1 MLFKFC
7 RYVVVALFTFI
18 LSGNCFHAAA
28 DVTYTIQV
36 VDSILGTTI
45 PKAEALVFLPGDS
58 VLVTEASPIY
68 KTDGIQKRQILQF
81 GLPERDTVYHVMV
94 DAPGYDT
101 RLYPLTTKIP
111 EIGHYYVD
119 LGKIALLR
127 TPKRLDEVTVTA
139 TKIKMYYKGDTVIF
153 NADAFL
159 LPEGSMLDDLIK
171 KLNGV
176 SIDRNGQ
183 IFFNGRKIES
193 LQLSGRELFG
203 GDHSIMFQ
211 NIGAY
216 AVNKIKIYKKE
227 SDKAKFLGYSDD
239 SDKPMI
245 MDVHLKKEYAIGKTL
260 NLNGGYGTENRYLGR
275 AAFLGYSD
283 HFALTATINANNLSD
298 GSDPGITEY
307 MWSPD
312 RIGTSETSCLAGSL
326 KYQYDGPRKNRHIDG
341 SVSVTSLRTTKR
353 DGSEGINYIQS
364 GNTFESQFSTERNDA
379 LSVATYHNL
388 RFNSGHLWFSAQ
400 PSFTYSRDNADSS
413 LAAATFNDDPGS
425 VSAKEIEAIFSGS
438 EERLRD
444 LLINR
449 NLKLIKANSSFINGN
464 LNSSLTMRLPD
475 AGSVRHNIEFGAYG
489 TYSSSKMDAY
499 ERQWVNY
506 GSNPVAAIN
515 RYAYAAV
522 HPTNSYKIRARA
534 KYEANIR
541 RNITVRT
548 LYDFNHNSQLNT
560 NNRYLLATDTDGAT
574 LESLKFGQQPTEE
587 ELAGHSDPDNSKR
600 TDYRANEH
608 AITLTTRFRWGEK
621 NLDTKGAKG
630 ELILYISPSLK
641 LLDRQYD
648 YHKWGYD
655 TVAVRK
661 NALAAV
667 NATMVYELS
676 RLSKRRSLYAE
687 LSWNSLPG
695 LFSMDNI
702 INASNTTNPL
712 NIFKGNPNLRNQ
724 YEHTAGAAFSV
735 SKQSGLMQHHSVR
748 LTYSFTND
756 RILRGVVYNTSTG
769 VRTTSMYNVDGNRT
783 FTAAYS
789 GGGDIVKRNDSRFNT
804 MTYRVG
810 LGYMDSRTV
819 GLIGISTADESADIT
834 PERTFI
840 YSKSISPLLGL
851 SCQFGNGHSIDVS
864 AGSYISHYSGEE
876 TTPFTAAETDYTFR
890 TSFILPYSL
899 SLQSSLIIRSR
910 RGYNDSKLNTD
921 QFILTGS
928 IGWSIKRVHFS
939 LDGYDLLRQIKSI
952 SYIVNAYGRSES
964 WSNTVPSYIML
975 RLRYYLDLQPKK

>member
-1 MLFKFC
+1 MLSKLC
-7 RYVVVALFTFI
+7 RYVVALFTLI

-28 DVTYTIQV
+28 DVIYTIQV

-68 KTDGIQKRQILQF
+68 KKEGLQQRQILQF
-81 GLPERDTVYHVMV
+81 GLPERDMVYHVMV

-101 RLYPLTTKIP
+101 RLYPLTTKRP
-111 EIGHYYVD
+111 KNGNYYVD

-139 TKIKMYYKGDTVIF
+139 TKIKMYYKGDTVVY
-153 NADAFL
+153 NADAFN
-159 LPEGSMLDDLIK
+159 LPEGSMLDNLIR

-176 SIDRNGQ
+176 TIDRNGQ

-203 GDHSIMFQ
+203 GDRSILFQ

-260 NLNGGYGTENRYLGR
+260 SLNGGYGTENRYLGR

-283 HFALTATINANNLSD
+283 HFVLMGTLNANNLSD
-298 GSDPGITEY
+298 ESDPGMTEY
-307 MWSPD
+307 FWSPD
-312 RIGTSETSCLAGSL
+312 RIGTSETSCLAGSI
-326 KYQYDGPRKNRHIDG
+326 KYQYDGPRHTRQING

-353 DGSEGINYIQS
+353 NGTESINYIQS

-379 LSVATYHNL
+379 LSVATSHNL
-388 RFNSGHLWFSAQ
+388 RFNTDKLWFSVQ
-400 PSFTYSRDNADSS
+400 PSFTYSRNKVNSS

-425 VSAKEIEAIFSGS
+425 VSAEEIEAIFDGS

-449 NLKLIKANSSFINGN
+449 NMKLFKLNSSFINGN
-464 LNSSLTMRLPD
+464 LNNSLTMKLPD

-489 TYSSSKMDAY
+489 TYSSSKTDAY

-506 GSNPVAAIN
+506 GNNPVAAIN
-515 RYAYAAV
+515 RYAYSAM
-522 HPTNSYKIRARA
+522 HPTNSYNIRARV

-541 RNITVRT
+541 RNITIQT
-548 LYDFNHNSQLNT
+548 SYNFNHNSQFNT
-560 NNRYLLATDTDGAT
+560 NNRYLLATDTEGAT

-608 AITLTTRFRWGEK
+608 AIALTSRFKWGEK

-630 ELILYISPSLK
+630 ELVLNITPSLK

-648 YHKWGYD
+648 YRKWGYD

-661 NALAAV
+661 NALAAIH
-667 NATMVYELS
+667 ATMVYELC
-676 RLSKRRSLYAE
+676 RLSKRRSLGAE
-687 LSWNSLPG
+687 LSWDSSPG
-695 LFSMDNI
+695 LFSMDNV

-712 NIFKGNPNLRNQ
+712 DIFKGNPNLRNQ
-724 YEHTAGAAFSV
+724 YDHTAGAAISV
-735 SKQSGLMQHHSVR
+735 SKQSGHMQHHSIR
-748 LTYSFTND
+748 LRYSFTND
-756 RILRGVVYNTSTG
+756 RILRGVVYNTATG
-769 VRTTSMYNVDGNRT
+769 VRTTSMYNVDGNRS
-783 FTAAYS
+783 FTANYS
-789 GGGDIVKRNDSRFNT
+789 GSGDIIQQSDSRFKSL
-804 MTYRVG
+804 TYNIG
-810 LGYMDSRTV
+810 LGYIDSRAV
-819 GLIGISTADESADIT
+819 GLIGTTTADESADIT

-840 YSKSISPLLGL
+840 YSKSISPSLRL
-851 SCQFGNGHSIDVS
+851 SCQFGKGHSIDAS

-876 TTPFTAAETDYTFR
+876 TTPFTASETDYTFR
-890 TSFILPYSL
+890 ASFELPYRFSI
-899 SLQSSLIIRSR
+899 QSSLIIRSR
-910 RGYNDSKLNTD
+910 RGYNDAELNTD

-928 IGWSIKRVHFS
+928 IGWSIKRVVFS

-964 WSNTVPSYIML
+964 WSNTVPSYVML
-975 RLRYYLDLQPKK
+975 RLRYHIDLKPKQ